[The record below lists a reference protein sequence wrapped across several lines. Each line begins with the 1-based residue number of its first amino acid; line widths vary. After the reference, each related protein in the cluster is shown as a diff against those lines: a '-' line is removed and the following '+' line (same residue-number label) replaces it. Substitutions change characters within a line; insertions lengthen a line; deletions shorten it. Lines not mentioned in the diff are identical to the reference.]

1 LTGRSF
7 HVADDVRPLGAA
19 LAAARRER
27 GLSVEEVSAATRIR
41 PAIIR
46 AIENDDFDACG
57 GAVYARGH
65 LRSVAQVVGADPRPL
80 VEEFDRRFNQPV
92 PALRTAPLGSFEPP
106 RDAGRS
112 GRQSPTWAS
121 VAAGV
126 LVVVVL
132 FLGASWIVGR
142 VGDHGAAG
150 SSAAQGVPT
159 TAAAATTTTRPAPT
173 TAVTSKPAAPAV
185 KGVVLKLQATG
196 GSSWVSVTASDGN
209 QLYQGVLTDGGTA
222 KEFRDAKQLSVR
234 FGNSPAVRITQNGR
248 DLGAP
253 RCDRQV
259 CTVAFGSTAAG

>member
-1 LTGRSF
+1 
-7 HVADDVRPLGAA
+7 VADDVHPLGGA

-46 AIENDDFDACG
+46 AIEADDFDACG

-65 LRSVAQVVGADPRPL
+65 LRSVAQVVGADSRPL

-112 GRQSPTWAS
+112 GRQSPTWTS

-126 LVVVVL
+126 LVVVLL
-132 FLGASWIVGR
+132 FLGASWVVGR
-142 VGDHGAAG
+142 SHDDPAG
-150 SSAAQGVPT
+150 TPGSQALV
-159 TAAAATTTTRPAPT
+159 TAPAAATTTPAPKP
-173 TAVTSKPAAPAV
+173 TATPKPAPPAPR
-185 KGVVLKLQATG
+185 GVVLRLRAAG
-196 GSSWVSVTASDGN
+196 GSSWVSVTGSDQN
-209 QLYQGVLTDGGTA
+209 QLYQGVLTDGA
-222 KEFRDAKQLSVR
+222 VKEFRDTRQLSVR
-234 FGNSPAVRITQNGR
+234 FGNSPAVQVTQNGR
-248 DLGAP
+248 ELGAP

-259 CTVAFGSTAAG
+259 CTVAFGLPAAG